1 VKSIDRETAERVIAI
16 SQLSGYAP
24 GNDLASLA
32 HGLLF
37 QQQDSWELL
46 RKGYASLASVRTR
59 SFQIGTSEVKVQFN
73 PGRITSSAAK
83 VDAKSIQERPC
94 FLCVQ
99 NLPPEQLGILYDGE
113 YLVLANPFP
122 IFPEHFTI
130 AHVQHQPQQIA
141 HSFPVLLGLSR
152 ELAERYA
159 VLYNGPK
166 CGASAPDHLH
176 FQAGVRGFLPI
187 EAEYEELKA
196 TSGRVITQ
204 TDRLLVF
211 SAGEFSRPFVAFE
224 SPEEETLVS
233 AFLRFYS
240 AFQSLTASSEEPMM
254 NILAYYDDG
263 KWRVLVFPR
272 AKHRPS
278 FFFEEGEKKILISPA
293 AVDLGGICTT
303 PVERDFERVT
313 AAPLEQMFAEVL
325 LPPERFHLLES
336 EFAAA
341 AADGI

>member
-1 VKSIDRETAERVIAI
+1 VKSIDRQTAERVIAI
-16 SQLSGYAP
+16 SQLSEYAP

-46 RKGYASLASVRTR
+46 RRGYASLASVRTR

-113 YLVLANPFP
+113 YLVLCNPFP

-130 AHVQHQPQQIA
+130 AHVQHQPQQIVR
-141 HSFPVLLGLSR
+141 SFPVLLGLSR
-152 ELAERYA
+152 ELAERYG
-159 VLYNGPK
+159 VFYNGPK

-187 EAEYEELKA
+187 EAEYEEVK
-196 TSGRVITQ
+196 TKSGRVITQ
-204 TDRLLVF
+204 TEKLLVF

-224 SPEEETLVS
+224 SPDEETLVS

-240 AFQSLTASSEEPMM
+240 AFQKLTGSSEEPMM

-272 AKHRPS
+272 TKHRPS
-278 FFFEEGEKKILISPA
+278 FFFEEGENKILISPA
-293 AVDLGGICTT
+293 AVDLGGVCTT

-313 AAPLEQMFAEVL
+313 EDHLDQMFREVSL
-325 LPPERFHLLES
+325 QPEIFTRLES
-336 EFAAA
+336 QLVAALA
-341 AADGI
+341 TDS

>member
-1 VKSIDRETAERVIAI
+1 MKSIDRQTAERVIAI

-46 RKGYASLASVRTR
+46 RRGYASLASVRTR

-99 NLPPEQLGILYDGE
+99 NLPPEQLGILYGGE

-130 AHVQHQPQQIA
+130 AHVQHQPQQIVR
-141 HSFPVLLGLSR
+141 SFPVLLRLSR

-176 FQAGVRGFLPI
+176 FQAGVRGFMPI
-187 EAEYEELKA
+187 EAEYETIKRKKGRELFNDGKMN
-196 TSGRVITQ
+196 
-204 TDRLLVF
+204 VF
-211 SAGEFSRPFVAFE
+211 SAAKFSRPFIGFE
-224 SPEEETLVS
+224 SADASLMEKTFV
-233 AFLRFYS
+233 RFYTTLQNLS
-240 AFQSLTASSEEPMM
+240 GSPEEPMM
-254 NILAYYDDG
+254 NILAYHDNMM
-263 KWRVLVFPR
+263 WRVMVFPR
-272 AKHRPS
+272 TKHRPS
-278 FFFEEGEKKILISPA
+278 FFFEEGENKILISPA
-293 AVDLGGICTT
+293 AVDLGGVCTT
-303 PVERDFERVT
+303 PVERDFKRVT
-313 AAPLEQMFAEVL
+313 KEHLVQMFGEVCL
-325 LPPERFHLLES
+325 LPDAFRSLES
-336 EFAAA
+336 ALDVTLAN
-341 AADGI
+341 GG